1 MVAEAASAARARS
14 LPRERPPVHTTLA
27 PQLKAAL
34 NCCDTG
40 DTSLPVLEV
49 TVFSNFACQ
58 AREETSRS
66 VVVRLKV
73 RGVAAGEWD
82 DLWRDESYECP
93 L

>member
-1 MVAEAASAARARS
+1 M
-14 LPRERPPVHTTLA
+14 
-27 PQLKAAL
+27 
-34 NCCDTG
+34 
-40 DTSLPVLEV
+40 
-49 TVFSNFACQ
+49 FSNFACQ